1 MTIARIAI
9 GVVIGFLGYAYLSI
23 RPPAPRICGSPG
35 GPPVTSPRVKLS
47 DGRHLAYK
55 ENGVSKEEAKYKI
68 IVCHSIGESKDS
80 NLPVS
85 QELINELHIYILSF
99 DRAGYGESDP
109 KPSLSMKSEAL
120 DIQELADSLHL
131 GPKFY
136 LIGISMGAYPVYSC
150 LKYLPHRVSG
160 AALVAPLANYW
171 WKCLPSKLSKQAL
184 GKHLFQDRLAL
195 RVARY
200 TPWLLN
206 WWITQKWFPT
216 ISVLQ
221 GKLDSYSRT
230 DLEILK
236 LSSGIPEEEQE
247 KILQQGMHES
257 FQRDMIVGFGNWEFE
272 PADMDNPFPND
283 EGSVHIWQG
292 YEDKLVPYELNRYLS
307 QQIPWIQY
315 HEVPDAGHLLI
326 NNATLCEA
334 IVKTLLSP

>member
-9 GVVIGFLGYAYLSI
+9 GVVISFLGYAYLSI

-85 QELINELHIYILSF
+85 Q
-99 DRAGYGESDP
+99 G
-109 KPSLSMKSEAL
+109 
-120 DIQELADSLHL
+120 
-131 GPKFY
+131 
-136 LIGISMGAYPVYSC
+136 
-150 LKYLPHRVSG
+150 VSG
-160 AALVAPLANYW
+160 AALVAPISNYW

-195 RVARY
+195 HVARY

-216 ISVLQ
+216 ISILQ

-236 LSSGIPEEEQE
+236 LSSGIPEEEQ
-247 KILQQGMHES
+247 
-257 FQRDMIVGFGNWEFE
+257 
-272 PADMDNPFPND
+272 
-283 EGSVHIWQG
+283 G
-292 YEDKLVPYELNRYLS
+292 YEDKFTFLS
-307 QQIPWIQY
+307 
-315 HEVPDAGHLLI
+315 
-326 NNATLCEA
+326 
-334 IVKTLLSP
+334 S